1 MGASHIVVQDL
12 RFDVGVFSQTNT
24 YFLRRAFVSWDPT
37 NEQPQSRNDPWHWLA
52 GNTLRVRKT
61 HDGDKVLPDGQY
73 ETQPVEPSETQGT
86 FQYHQSWQTEE
97 DKLGIVHL
105 ALPRNCFPSISSLDG
120 HVPFHVKFDRGR
132 ICLDWFAIHGYPAN
146 FTFELIHCEEEEFQ
160 RNATE
165 FVQKVRLL
173 QRSTEKER
181 LAAQSFGAG
190 NSAEEN
196 KPKDSAEG
204 RLKIVSLVI
213 GIIAGIVALIPQTS
227 SLFGPFDY
235 AAETLL
241 VICALGMIGF
251 GVSLVRS
258 KSAEDR
264 LRFDST
270 RRAGWAFVVAAP
282 IVAILLWYSFLRLPP
297 EKRELVEKEVALG
310 DAELNV
316 LHNPAKAREHYGNA
330 LLLAPRLGS
339 IRAKMQDAQ
348 ERRSKGD

>member
-1 MGASHIVVQDL
+1 VGASYIVVQDL
-12 RFDVGVFSQTNT
+12 LFDVGVFSQTNT
-24 YFLRRAFVSWDPT
+24 YFLHRTFVSWDPT

-52 GNTLRVRKT
+52 GNTLRVRKI
-61 HDGDKVLPDGQY
+61 HDGDKVVPDGQY
-73 ETQPVEPSETQGT
+73 ETQPVEPSEMQGT

-97 DKLGIVHL
+97 NKPGIVHL
-105 ALPRNCFPSISSLDG
+105 ALPRNCFPNISSLGG

-132 ICLDWFAIHGYPAN
+132 IGLDWFAIHGYPTN
-146 FTFELIHCEEEEFQ
+146 FTFELIQCEEEEFQ
-160 RNATE
+160 RKATD

-173 QRSTEKER
+173 QKNTEKER
-181 LAAQSFGAG
+181 LAAESFGVGDNAG
-190 NSAEEN
+190 EK
-196 KPKDSAEG
+196 KPKDAADG
-204 RLKIVSLVI
+204 WLKNISLVI

-241 VICALGMIGF
+241 VICVLGIIVF

-258 KSAEDR
+258 NP
-264 LRFDST
+264 T
-270 RRAGWAFVVAAP
+270 RRTGWALVVAAP
-282 IVAILLWYSFLRLPP
+282 IVALLLWYSVLRLPP
-297 EKRELVEKEVALG
+297 QKRKQVEKEVALG

>member
-1 MGASHIVVQDL
+1 M
-12 RFDVGVFSQTNT
+12 
-24 YFLRRAFVSWDPT
+24 SWDPT

-61 HDGDKVLPDGQY
+61 HDGNKVLPDGQY
-73 ETQPVEPSETQGT
+73 ESQPVEPSETHGT
-86 FQYHQSWQTEE
+86 FEYHQSWQTEE
-97 DKLGIVHL
+97 DKPGIVHL
-105 ALPRNCFPSISSLDG
+105 ALPQNFVPSVSSLDG
-120 HVPFHVKFDRGR
+120 HVPFHVKFERGR
-132 ICLDWFAIHGYPAN
+132 ICLDWFAIHGYPTN
-146 FTFELIHCEEEEFQ
+146 FTLELIQCEEEEF
-160 RNATE
+160 RPKASE
-165 FVQKVRLL
+165 FVQKIRLL
-173 QRSTEKER
+173 QKNTEKER
-181 LAAQSFGAG
+181 LAAESFGVGDNAG
-190 NSAEEN
+190 EK
-196 KPKDSAEG
+196 KPKDAADG
-204 RLKIVSLVI
+204 WLKNTSLVI

-241 VICALGMIGF
+241 VICASGIIVF

-258 KSAEDR
+258 NSAADKASS
-264 LRFDST
+264 DST
-270 RRAGWAFVVAAP
+270 RRTGWALVLAAP
-282 IVAILLWYSFLRLPP
+282 IVAILLWYSVLRLPP
-297 EKRELVEKEVALG
+297 EKREEVEKEVALG